1 MAKINIVHL
10 QTLCHIA
17 QLGSFQAAAD
27 HMYTT
32 QPTVSVRMRELEGR
46 LGFPV
51 FHKRGR
57 KMDLTT
63 QGRELVQQIKP
74 LLAAIDD
81 VIYSLDDASHA
92 SGLICLGIAGL
103 VGQTWFPDF
112 IGAVRT
118 AMPQLSFD
126 VEVGQTSLSVSKLE
140 AGHLDLVFMA
150 TPSLTSDKFHVEPLG
165 EIDVVLVGAP
175 SLVGQINGRSEESW
189 LDLLGSRP
197 LWSLSKESPMYP
209 VLMKVIKEHNLRI
222 KVDICSNIVTLKQ
235 LICSGA
241 GVGLM
246 SYPLIKSELERGEL
260 VVLKDAPAFPRI
272 SFNAAWGMDQS
283 QTVIRKLVRIARA
296 VSTFH

>member
-1 MAKINIVHL
+1 MPKINIVHL
-10 QTLCHIA
+10 QTLCNIA

-32 QPTVSVRMRELEGR
+32 QPTISVRMRELEGR

-81 VIYSLDDASHA
+81 VIYSLDDATHA
-92 SGLICLGIAGL
+92 SGLICLGIASL

-112 IGAVRT
+112 IAAARA
-118 AMPQLSFD
+118 AMPQLSFE

-150 TPSLTSDKFHVEPLG
+150 TPSLTSDRFHVEPIG
-165 EIDVVLVGAP
+165 IVDVVLVGAP
-175 SLVGQINGRSEESW
+175 ALVGQVGEHSGEHWLES
-189 LDLLGSRP
+189 LRSRP
-197 LWSLSKESPMYP
+197 VWSLSKESPLYP
-209 VLMKVIKEHNLRI
+209 ALMKVIKDHNLRI
-222 KVDICSNIVTLKQ
+222 KVDICGNILTLKQ
-235 LICSGA
+235 LLCSGT

-260 VVLKDAPAFPRI
+260 VLLKDAPAFPRI

-283 QTVIRKLVRIARA
+283 QTVIRKLVNIARN
-296 VSTFH
+296 VSTFN

>member
-1 MAKINIVHL
+1 MSKLNIVHL

-32 QPTVSVRMRELEGR
+32 QPTVSARMRELEGR

-81 VIYSLDDASHA
+81 VIYSLDDATHA

-103 VGQTWFPDF
+103 VGQTWFSQF
-112 IGAVRT
+112 ITAARA

-140 AGHLDLVFMA
+140 AGQLDLVFMA
-150 TPSLTSDKFHVEPLG
+150 TPSLKSDRFHVEPIG
-165 EIDVVLVGAP
+165 AVDVVLVGAP
-175 SLVGQINGRSEESW
+175 ALVGREGAYCQENW
-189 LDLLGSRP
+189 LELLSSKP
-197 LWSLSKESPMYP
+197 VWSLSKESPLYP
-209 VLMKVIKEHNLRI
+209 ILMKTIRDHNLRI
-222 KVDICSNIVTLKQ
+222 KVDICSNILTLKQ
-235 LICSGA
+235 LICSGT

-246 SYPLIKSELERGEL
+246 TYPLVEAELKRGEL
-260 VVLKDAPAFPRI
+260 MILKSAPPFPRI
-272 SFNAAWGMDQS
+272 PFNAAWSVDQS
-283 QTVIRKLVRIARA
+283 QTVIRKLVNLAKTI
-296 VSTFH
+296 STFG